1 MTGSA
6 GHLGEALV
14 RTLAP
19 TNEVV
24 GLDVID
30 SPFTQVVGT
39 ITDRELV
46 ENCMVGIDFVLH
58 TATLHKPHLLTH
70 TRQHFIETNLT
81 GTLHLLEA
89 AAQAGVKGLVYTSTT
104 STFGRALTPLE
115 SEPTAWIEEHVT
127 PGPKNIYGVTKTAA
141 EDVCELFHINHG
153 LACLVLRISRFF
165 PEEDDDREVQSKFE
179 PDNLKVNEYLY
190 RRVDIE
196 DAAQS

>member
-1 MTGSA
+1 MPGSA

-19 TNEVV
+19 DNEVV

-39 ITDRELV
+39 ITERAIV
-46 ENCMVGIDFVLH
+46 ASCMGGVDFVLH

-70 TRQHFIETNLT
+70 TRQQFIDTNLT

-89 AAQAGVKGLVYTSTT
+89 AAQAGVKGFVYTSTT

-115 SEPTAWIEEHVT
+115 SDPTAWIEEHVT
-127 PGPKNIYGVTKTAA
+127 PVPKNIYGVTKTANVEGEA
-141 EDVCELFHINHG
+141 
-153 LACLVLRISRFF
+153 
-165 PEEDDDREVQSKFE
+165 
-179 PDNLKVNEYLY
+179 
-190 RRVDIE
+190 
-196 DAAQS
+196 